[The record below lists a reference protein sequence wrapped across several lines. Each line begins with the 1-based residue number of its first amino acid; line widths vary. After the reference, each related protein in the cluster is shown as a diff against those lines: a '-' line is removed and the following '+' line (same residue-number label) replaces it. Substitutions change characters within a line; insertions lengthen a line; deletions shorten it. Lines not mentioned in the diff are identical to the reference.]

1 VDAGRK
7 CPDCGKG
14 LFYINS
20 QRRSKIDKV
29 IQGVVIVSLTFIFA
43 DTADANLWKE
53 YQPVP
58 MYFRLPEEAYRLP
71 ACHQLALDLAAFVST
86 LTRAALYLSCRELG
100 IKYYPVKL
108 ETLSAAGGDVEHNR
122 YYFVLRFER
131 RLHLSRSESRELKI
145 ILPVMSSGLPVPA
158 HLYTSPGGS
167 WSNDAKA
174 QRRWVTTVG
183 WPITPDQ
190 KRFAASVNNGAQIC
204 LTLLNAE
211 PIPRQGMTN
220 WQFIGFHPYRQ
231 DASAITREKSRIKER
246 LLEKRVQE
254 REMAKQKARE
264 EKLAQKRASAA
275 TDVPTTAPPT
285 TGAGRRVGAVPGI
298 FKGVQ
303 FRSQLEIR
311 FVTQLEAKGIRWIY
325 EGERLGDG
333 QYLVDF
339 YLPDLKTWVE
349 VKGRIEPRD
358 DYLLKEV
365 ADLLK
370 RSRQEQLFVYT
381 QSKAYR
387 VTAREFKEIAHKDLW
402 ELLV

>member
-1 VDAGRK
+1 
-7 CPDCGKG
+7 
-14 LFYINS
+14 
-20 QRRSKIDKV
+20 
-29 IQGVVIVSLTFIFA
+29 
-43 DTADANLWKE
+43 
-53 YQPVP
+53 
-58 MYFRLPEEAYRLP
+58 M
-71 ACHQLALDLAAFVST
+71 
-86 LTRAALYLSCRELG
+86 
-100 IKYYPVKL
+100 
-108 ETLSAAGGDVEHNR
+108 
-122 YYFVLRFER
+122 RFER
-131 RLHLSRSESRELKI
+131 DLHRARIESRELKI
-145 ILPVMSSGLPVPA
+145 VLPIQPSEVSIP
-158 HLYTSPGGS
+158 LYLYLSPGGTKRER
-167 WSNDAKA
+167 AKA
-174 QRRWVTTVG
+174 QKRWVSTSNLAFN
-183 WPITPDQ
+183 DEQ
-190 KRFAASVNNGAQIC
+190 KHFAFLLNAGANIC

-211 PIPRQGMTN
+211 PILRQVMTS

-231 DASAITREKSRIKER
+231 DASAITREKSRLKER

-264 EKLAQKRASAA
+264 EKLAQKRAPLA
-275 TDVPTTAPPT
+275 TGVPTTASPT

-298 FKGVQ
+298 FKSVQ

-370 RSRQEQLFVYT
+370 RKRQGQLFVYT
-381 QSKAYR
+381 QSKAYH
-387 VTAREFKEIAHKDLW
+387 VTAREFKEITHKDLW